1 MTMKKLILV
10 PVAAALVAAATASAT
25 PPTIVA
31 RVSATHAQPVAGQM
45 FTGLTIV
52 PLGTRIT
59 DVRCGS
65 ARVGQKTV
73 PARMQRF
80 YAPSVEGPLAVTC
93 AWLIPAGARGKRL
106 VPQAPYIATQ
116 ADGEVVGTHV
126 TWLVK

>member
-1 MTMKKLILV
+1 MKRLILGL
-10 PVAAALVAAATASAT
+10 VAAALVSAATASAT

-31 RVSATHAQPVAGQM
+31 RVSATHARPVAGQM

-52 PLGTRIT
+52 PLGTRLT
-59 DVRCGS
+59 DVLCGA
-65 ARVGQKTV
+65 ARVGHKTV
-73 PARMQRF
+73 SGQMQRY

-93 AWLIPAGARGKRL
+93 GWLIPAGARGKLL
-106 VPQAPYIATQ
+106 VPQAPYVATL